1 MKYKPV
7 IWLFMTSRMKKGLKE
22 IWPDTGTLLKKA
34 KPIYKDLL
42 KKVEGVSDQNP
53 MSSNITM
60 SFVIIAIWL
69 ASDRKITPAQMSRV
83 METALD
89 WKPIKVYFGT
99 IDMNTEKGIKRFGN
113 MMKKKDEKAIAD
125 FCRKYGYEE
134 INPVLCNIDYTTLGM
149 MHSRLI
155 REHTVA
161 EGAGICDYWTVGNKV
176 KNPK

>member
-22 IWPDTGTLLKKA
+22 IWPNTGTLLKKA
-34 KPIYKDLL
+34 
-42 KKVEGVSDQNP
+42 
-53 MSSNITM
+53 
-60 SFVIIAIWL
+60 
-69 ASDRKITPAQMSRV
+69 
-83 METALD
+83 
-89 WKPIKVYFGT
+89 KPIKVYFGT
-99 IDMNTEKGIKRFGN
+99 IDMNTERGIKRFGN
-113 MMKKKDEKAIAD
+113 MMKKDAAWAKKHPEDWNTWDFHFNKKLHEDGFYYHFTHCPIAD
-125 FCRKYGYEE
+125 FCRTYGYEE

-149 MHSRLI
+149 MHSKLI